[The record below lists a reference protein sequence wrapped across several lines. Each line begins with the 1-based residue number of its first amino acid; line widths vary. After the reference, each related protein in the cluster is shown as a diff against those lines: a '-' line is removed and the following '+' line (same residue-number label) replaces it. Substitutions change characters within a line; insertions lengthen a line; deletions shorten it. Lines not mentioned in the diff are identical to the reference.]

1 MSLREIDGGSNYYAQ
16 FTNGLPTNPNFF
28 PIGVWLESVQS
39 QADINLDKAVGINTY
54 VGITAN
60 SNLNL
65 VQSNGMYLFA
75 QQDELR
81 NNVTAQIV
89 AEGVLS

>member
-1 MSLREIDGGSNYYAQ
+1 
-16 FTNGLPTNPNFF
+16 
-28 PIGVWLESVQS
+28 
-39 QADINLDKAVGINTY
+39 